1 MQLEAFHFLKT
12 EPDNKIRLLPHG
24 VGHGQN
30 ERFDSAVCA
39 VTWADQKKLALFH
52 RLAA

>member
-1 MQLEAFHFLKT
+1 MQREAFHFFKA
-12 EPDNKIRLLPHG
+12 EPDNKIRFVTYG

-30 ERFDSAVCA
+30 ERFDSAVGT
-39 VTWADQKKLALFH
+39 VTRADQEKLALFH